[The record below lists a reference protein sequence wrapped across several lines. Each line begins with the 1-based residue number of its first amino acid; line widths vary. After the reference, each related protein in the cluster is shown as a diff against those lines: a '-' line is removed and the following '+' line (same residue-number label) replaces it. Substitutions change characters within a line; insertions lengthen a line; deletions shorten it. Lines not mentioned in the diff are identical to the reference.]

1 MNIKTSFSFLSIGK
15 TAESKEAA
23 EFKRYIGV
31 GASKV
36 LAVNPDKKH
45 LDELMG
51 YESQNEPEYT
61 GSDDNGDFARVT
73 FVVATD
79 PDQCNGIDIKNRLT
93 FTLHKTPAY
102 NRDQTKVQVI
112 DDYGNSTWALKEDA
126 EAGKKLLSSN
136 GNPLKIA
143 DKYRIACSG
152 EPELVNFLKV
162 YLCVDDAFNYTN
174 GVWTLKQDADNY
186 KFALDDI
193 KKYFTGDVSEI
204 KDAIA
209 LQPNNKVK
217 LLYGV
222 RTTDEG
228 RQYQT
233 IATRLNM
240 VLRNSAGQSALTRL
254 EKELFNTKQN
264 GGFANTEFKV
274 QPLAEYEVTPTDLSK
289 SQPTDD
295 PLSAGS
301 GDAMPWD

>member
-31 GASKV
+31 GASKI
-36 LAVNPDKKH
+36 LAVNPKKQQ
-45 LDELMG
+45 LDELLG
-51 YESQNEPEYT
+51 YESQSEPEYYGT
-61 GSDDNGDFARVT
+61 DGDSKFARIT
-73 FVVATD
+73 FIVATD
-79 PDQCNGIDIKNRLT
+79 PDQNNGIDIKNRLT
-93 FTLHKTPAY
+93 FTLHNKPAY
-102 NRDQTKVQVI
+102 NRDETKVQVI
-112 DDYGNSTWALKEDA
+112 DAYGNSTWALKEDA

-162 YLCVDDAFNYTN
+162 YLWVDNAFNYTN

-222 RTTDEG
+222 RTSDEG

-254 EKELFNTKQN
+254 EKELFNIKQN

-289 SQPTDD
+289 PQSSDD
-295 PLSAGS
+295 SLNAES
-301 GDAMPWD
+301 DDLPW